1 MVVVMDVDDESS
13 PKDRFWRLPD
23 DPAQRAYVLEAVE
36 FHEPSAPVRDLG
48 ALGSVIELQSG
59 PARAVARLAGCT
71 PNSFPFR
78 K

>member
-1 MVVVMDVDDESS
+1 MVIDMDDDTQGSR
-13 PKDRFWRLPD
+13 KDRFWRLPD
-23 DPAQRAYVLEAVE
+23 DPEQRAYVLEAVE